1 VKLSAYLLFL
11 QAFFL
16 LYGFEKSAGGLSYI
30 YLSFGVLNVLLAGGL
45 LRGYRSAAKITLIY
59 KGIDLFLAI
68 LMLIAGA
75 LFHAINAG
83 IDILIIHDLVGLF
96 GKRGEEGE

>member
-1 VKLSAYLLFL
+1 MRLSVYLLFL

-16 LYGFEKSAGGLSYI
+16 LYTFEKSAGGLSYI
-30 YLSFGVLNVLLAGGL
+30 YLGFGALNVLLGWGL
-45 LRGYRSAAKITLIY
+45 LKGYKRAAKITLIY

-68 LMLIAGA
+68 LMLIAGV
-75 LFHAINAG
+75 LLQAINAG

-96 GKRGEEGE
+96 GKEDEEGE